1 MTFLA
6 IDSQKS
12 LLTLQKSQLQFE
24 QTLVMNQANWIMQ
37 EMSARSEA
45 LNEASSGT
53 GTPVDLDNDPY
64 YVMLQQQEEYLTTR
78 QDALDSQI
86 SLLDNEISSMKT
98 MVQNNIKSSCGLNL
112 IGG

>member
-24 QTLVMNQANWIMQ
+24 QTLVMNQANWLTK
-37 EMSARSEA
+37 EMGNRSEE
-45 LNEASSGT
+45 LEEANPNGT
-53 GTPVDLDNDPY
+53 VDLDNDPY

-112 IGG
+112 ISG

>member
-37 EMSARSEA
+37 EMSARSEE
-45 LNEASSGT
+45 LNGSTSGT
-53 GTPVDLDNDPY
+53 SVDLDQDPY

>member
-24 QTLVMNQANWIMQ
+24 QTLVMNQANWLTK
-37 EMSARSEA
+37 EMGNRSEE
-45 LNEASSGT
+45 LEEASGGGT
-53 GTPVDLDNDPY
+53 VDLDNDPY

-112 IGG
+112 ISG

>member
-12 LLTLQKSQLQFE
+12 LFTLQKSQLQFE
-24 QTLVMNQANWIMQ
+24 QTLIMNQANWLAK
-37 EMSARSEA
+37 EMGNRAE
-45 LNEASSGT
+45 EIGT
-53 GTPVDLDNDPY
+53 DGDIDNDPY
-64 YVMLQQQEEYLTTR
+64 YVSMQKQEEYLTTR
-78 QDALDSQI
+78 QNTLDTQI
-86 SLLDNEISSMKT
+86 SLLDNEIASMKT

>member
-24 QTLVMNQANWIMQ
+24 QTLVMNQANWLTK
-37 EMSARSEA
+37 EMGNRAEELEEA
-45 LNEASSGT
+45 NPNGT
-53 GTPVDLDNDPY
+53 VDLDNDPY

-112 IGG
+112 ISG

>member
-24 QTLVMNQANWIMQ
+24 QTLVTNQANWIMN
-37 EMSARSEA
+37 EMSARSQELEEA
-45 LNEASSGT
+45 T
-53 GTPVDLDNDPY
+53 GTTPDLDNDPY

-78 QDALDSQI
+78 SDALDSQI

-112 IGG
+112 ISG

>member
-24 QTLVMNQANWIMQ
+24 QTLVMNQANWLTK
-37 EMSARSEA
+37 EMGNRSEE
-45 LNEASSGT
+45 LEEANPNGT
-53 GTPVDLDNDPY
+53 VDLDNDPY

-98 MVQNNIKSSCGLNL
+98 MVQNNIKSRCGLTL
-112 IGG
+112 ISG